1 MANLP
6 FRFRKFLEGV
16 RPSSI
21 ERRALRAAHLWV
33 RRVISRSPELR
44 PLVVSVF
51 LQGSYRRATAIGARD
66 GSPGSDVDLVVV
78 TALDRKAHS
87 PEGILRMVAPILERE
102 GVVVRTQGRSLRI
115 DRDGV
120 SLDLVVTSA
129 PSQTELALISGES
142 SADALD
148 DEEGP
153 SEAERQAW
161 RLEPLW
167 IPDREAKRWR
177 ATHPLAQ
184 LAKTREKNQATGGHY
199 VNVVK
204 VTRAWALR
212 AGLAIKGYP
221 LERLV
226 EATCPDDI
234 ESVAEGFTR
243 TLEALAAD
251 YRGSSKPKLAGHGVR
266 GQDVLARVS
275 EEDWGRLI
283 ACAREAS
290 VVARKALEEPDE
302 GASAAAWAGLLGPG
316 FPTGTVV
323 AAAPPVAEPMRET
336 WLRRIEERRRL
347 VAQGLDQLH
356 ELKRAMRRV
365 VETLDLRIVWDPS
378 SPPELRDVIGV
389 AALDAARGALIGGGV
404 GLLVGAL
411 TREPNKLMW
420 VGVAVGALWGGI
432 RGVERVRKGWRIRCW
447 YDPQG
452 EPCAEMVPIE

>member
-1 MANLP
+1 MASLP

-16 RPSSI
+16 RPSSS
-21 ERRALRAAHLWV
+21 ERRALRRAHLWV
-33 RRVISRSPELR
+33 RRVISKSSELR
-44 PLVVSVF
+44 PYVVSVF
-51 LQGSYRRATAIGARD
+51 LQGSYRRATAIGARE
-66 GSPGSDVDLVVV
+66 GRPSSDVDLVVV
-78 TALDRKAHS
+78 TKLDRKAHS
-87 PEGILRMVAPILERE
+87 PEGALRMVAPILQRE

-115 DRDGV
+115 DHRGA

-129 PSQTELALISGES
+129 PSQTELELLSSES

-148 DEEGP
+148 DDDERP

-177 ATHPLAQ
+177 PTHPLAQ

-212 AGLAIKGYP
+212 AGLEIKGYP

-302 GASAAAWAGLLGPG
+302 GASAAAWAGLLGSG
-316 FPTGTVV
+316 FPTGAVV
-323 AAAPPVAEPMRET
+323 AAPPVAEPTRET
-336 WLRRIEERRRL
+336 WLRRLEQRGRL
-347 VAQGLDQLH
+347 VARGLDQLH
-356 ELKRAMRRV
+356 ELKRALRRV
-365 VETLDLRIVWDPS
+365 VETLGLRIVWDPS

-389 AALDAARGALIGGGV
+389 AALAAARGALIGGSV
-404 GLLVGAL
+404 GLLLGSL
-411 TREPNKLMW
+411 TREPKTFMW
-420 VGVAVGALWGGI
+420 VGAAVGAVWGGI
-432 RGVERVRKGWRIRCW
+432 RGFKRVRKGWRIRCW
-447 YDPQG
+447 YDAQG
-452 EPCAEMVPIE
+452 EPCAELLPIE